1 VRVAFFVLL
10 ALNVA
15 YLAWA
20 GWIDVPA
27 DIPIVT
33 STTTGPPLQ
42 TLTLVREA
50 SAREAAL
57 PLAQS
62 VSQPIG
68 QSAGAREAQT
78 LPTVTDA
85 TPASAGR
92 CVSVGPFNDLA
103 HAARGAALLRE
114 RGFDPRQR
122 AEQGETW
129 EGYWVSVGGLKN
141 TAEETKV
148 VSALTRAGI
157 TDARVMPEED
167 GGRRVSVG
175 LFSEKDRAEKRAQA
189 VKKIGFKAEV
199 TERRQ
204 PGTVY
209 WVDLDLGANDRT
221 VPTEGLLSLEN
232 AGSRLEIRLCP
243 GNAPVPARP
252 QSSPR
257 DARPATTTADAG
269 AAPA

>member
-1 VRVAFFVLL
+1 VRVAFFVLV
-10 ALNVA
+10 ALNLA
-15 YLAWA
+15 YLVWA
-20 GWIDVPA
+20 GWIAAPA
-27 DIPIVT
+27 EVPIVT
-33 STTTGPPLQ
+33 STTTATPLQ

-50 SAREAAL
+50 SAREDAV
-57 PLAQS
+57 PLAQPL
-62 VSQPIG
+62 SQPVG
-68 QSAGAREAQT
+68 QSAGAREAQA
-78 LPTVTDA
+78 LSAVTDA

-129 EGYWVSVGGLKN
+129 EGYWVSVGGLKSS
-141 TAEETKV
+141 AEETKV

-157 TDARVMPEED
+157 TDARAMPEQD

-189 VKKIGFKAEV
+189 VKKLGFKAEV
-199 TERRQ
+199 SERRQ

-232 AGSRLEIRLCP
+232 AGSRLEIRVCP
-243 GNAPVPARP
+243 ETATAPSRP
-252 QSSPR
+252 QTSPR
-257 DARPATTTADAG
+257 DARPSTTTANAG